1 LINFNFRC
9 FGDIKTFSKHLIVIF
24 LKAGEKMLL
33 KRVSDVFEERISA
46 FLFIFIFI
54 LMAMQVFT
62 RYVLHFSFSWNIE
75 LIRYVFVWLTFFGAA
90 FVRKENE
97 HIKIEIFFNFINNKA
112 PNWMQKI
119 MWIFKKILTI
129 AFLVCLIYLGY
140 LLANNSI
147 RFKSQA
153 MQISQFYLYISVT
166 VGGLFY
172 LLREICE
179 SIKECKKLFSQIK

>member
-1 LINFNFRC
+1 
-9 FGDIKTFSKHLIVIF
+9 
-24 LKAGEKMLL
+24 MLL

-97 HIKIEIFFNFINNKA
+97 HIKIEIFFNFINNKV

-179 SIKECKKLFSQIK
+179 SIKECKKLFSQVK

>member
-1 LINFNFRC
+1 
-9 FGDIKTFSKHLIVIF
+9 
-24 LKAGEKMLL
+24 MLL
-33 KRVSDVFEERISA
+33 KRLIDVFEEGITA
-46 FLFIFIFI
+46 FLFLFIFT
-54 LMAMQVFT
+54 LMTMQVFT
-62 RYVLHFSFSWNIE
+62 RYVLQFSFSWNIE
-75 LIRYVFVWLTFFGAA
+75 IIRYAFVWLTFFGAA

-112 PNWMQKI
+112 PKWMQKI
-119 MWIFKKILTI
+119 MWVFKKILII

-166 VGGLFY
+166 IGGLFY
-172 LLREICE
+172 LLREIRE
-179 SIKECKKLFSQIK
+179 SIKEYKKLFSQTKQ